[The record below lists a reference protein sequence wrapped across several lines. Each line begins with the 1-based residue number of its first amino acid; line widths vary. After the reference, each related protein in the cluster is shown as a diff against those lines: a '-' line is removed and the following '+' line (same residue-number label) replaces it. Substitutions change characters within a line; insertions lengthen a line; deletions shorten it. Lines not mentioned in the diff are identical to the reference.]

1 MNSLLIS
8 KRKTQNI
15 ECHKSF
21 NFELNCLPCNNDIL
35 KAYLIFL
42 SKLRELC
49 SLHNVSKN
57 VSGRRRCCHPNGCS
71 SAPTCSASW
80 SALRRSA
87 TFSSSSR
94 PGLCVL
100 FSVCWLLHQEKKGA
114 ELEWKGVEAGGGSEV
129 CGTACPRDL
138 HRRWLWRWRQRQR
151 RAAAPFSQFSQF
163 FTFFAHD
170 WQQQAVGR
178 AVGSCGEQA
187 QAQ

>member
-1 MNSLLIS
+1 MCQ
-8 KRKTQNI
+8 RTFQGAAVAATPMVAAVPQ
-15 ECHKSF
+15 HV
-21 NFELNCLPCNNDIL
+21 
-35 KAYLIFL
+35 
-42 SKLRELC
+42 
-49 SLHNVSKN
+49 H
-57 VSGRRRCCHPNGCS
+57 
-71 SAPTCSASW
+71 PTCSASW

-114 ELEWKGVEAGGGSEV
+114 ELEWKGVETGGGSEV

-138 HRRWLWRWRQRQR
+138 HRRWVWLWRQR

-170 WQQQAVGR
+170 WQQQAEQWG
-178 AVGSCGEQA
+178 AVCSKHRLSSTLIIYPI
-187 QAQ
+187 